1 MNPVERR
8 LKTCCQQSSVGDRPA
23 HCCRRRVQ
31 PEIRGAGPDLERL
44 TEPPDLVECDEA
56 GSEAGEGF
64 VDVCTSLVAHGQP
77 TEAVEPS
84 VRALHHPSVPAQ
96 PLAALDAAACDA
108 RYNPTRPALVSA
120 RLSVVGFVSVQFV
133 RAVSRPAPPTVAHG
147 WDGIE
152 GRCHHH
158 AVVPVGP
165 TQAEAERRTAR
176 VGDEVALRA
185 RLAPVRRV
193 RTGGRAPFL
202 AGTEALSKLARL
214 QSISP
219 APCRRSKST

>member
-1 MNPVERR
+1 LSNKNPR
-8 LKTCCQQSSVGDRPA
+8 T
-23 HCCRRRVQ
+23 
-31 PEIRGAGPDLERL
+31 AGPAGLRRSRSQRVDAATDGLERL
-44 TEPPDLVECDEA
+44 TEPFDLVESDEA

-64 VDVCTSLVAHGQP
+64 VDVRTSLVAHGQP
-77 TEAVEPS
+77 TEAIEPS
-84 VRALHHPSVPAQ
+84 VRALHHPPVPAQ

-120 RLSVVGFVSVQFV
+120 RFSVVGFVSVQLV
-133 RAVSRPAPPTVAHG
+133 RPLSRPAPSTVAHG

-165 TQAEAERRTAR
+165 AQAKSERRTAR

-193 RTGGRAPFL
+193 RAGGRALFF
-202 AGTEALSKLARL
+202 AGTEALSRLARL
-214 QSISP
+214 QSICP
-219 APCRRSKST
+219 AACRRSSRT